1 VLTAAEL
8 QLFEAGDPASINPE
22 MGVDEQAEL
31 LPYNR
36 YPRNNRSFR
45 GFLYNCS
52 NIITVFLQYSRI
64 PIFRSDLYTHK
75 KLQINFN

>member
-1 VLTAAEL
+1 MTGKIYIFRVLTAAEL

-36 YPRNNRSFR
+36 HATTI
-45 GFLYNCS
+45 L
-52 NIITVFLQYSRI
+52 V
-64 PIFRSDLYTHK
+64 K
-75 KLQINFN
+75 KCCKDDV

>member
-1 VLTAAEL
+1 MHWFRVLTAAEL

-36 YPRNNRSFR
+36 
-45 GFLYNCS
+45 
-52 NIITVFLQYSRI
+52 
-64 PIFRSDLYTHK
+64 
-75 KLQINFN
+75 